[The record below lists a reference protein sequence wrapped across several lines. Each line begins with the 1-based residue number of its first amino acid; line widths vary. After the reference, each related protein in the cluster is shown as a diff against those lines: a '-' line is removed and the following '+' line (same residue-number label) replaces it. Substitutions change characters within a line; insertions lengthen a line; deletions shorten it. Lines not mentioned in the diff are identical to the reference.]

1 MRTPTK
7 LSRAYHLRMARR
19 CHQTMVVAVV
29 LSVVLFALFIASYP
43 LQWHFW
49 VKVLLVPAFLS
60 AVLAIVERR
69 WQREEHL
76 QQADVVEAKSPEGP
90 PPDAEYQAD
99 DA

>member
-1 MRTPTK
+1 MRSPLK

-19 CHQTMVVAVV
+19 CHQTMVVMVA
-29 LSVVLFALFIASYP
+29 LGVVLFGLFIASYP

-49 VKVLLVPAFLS
+49 VKVVLVPAFLS
-60 AVLAIVERR
+60 AVLAVVERR

-76 QQADVVEAKSPEGP
+76 QQADVVEAKSPEEP
-90 PPDAEYQAD
+90 LPDAEYEAD